1 MIELPVTL
9 TSTGGAVSFASPV
22 TLGYTKNKGV
32 YRLLITAE
40 GEWQGLAIR
49 CFWHLP
55 GGTDPASSLV
65 QDGFVDVPASVT
77 AQPGTGCITFEGSDG
92 EKTVT
97 SADLRYK
104 VGSNSGTEDGTMP
117 EPGAPAWEQ
126 FVSETK
132 ANADAAEQAKN
143 DAQAAAEGVKTA
155 AAKADEAASAAAKSA
170 QKAEEAQKA
179 TEQAEAA
186 AAESIAGAKKEA
198 LNSISAGEQDALGAV
213 QQAQTTATGAVQA
226 AQTAA
231 ESAVSTAK
239 TNAVQEVEAASKPA
253 QAAATKAEEAAE
265 RSMQAGIA
273 ASNAADD
280 AAGSAVAAGNAAS
293 AAAKSAQAA
302 LESKTAAETSEGNA
316 AASAKKAQDVADS
329 LPADYMTAVNEIAAL
344 KINKADK
351 ADLETVRK
359 QIGNLDDLTTKA
371 KETLVAAINEA
382 ARTGAAMRTDG
393 VYIQYSTDDGSTWE
407 NLIALAELKG
417 EPGQNGADGAPGAD
431 GYSPTASV
439 DQSTDGA
446 KITITDK
453 SGTTEAQ
460 VLNGKD
466 GQNGTDGAPG
476 RDGVDGQPGK
486 DGTDG
491 ITPTIGDNGNWFL
504 GVTDTGKPS
513 RGATGDTGTDGK
525 DAPQINDTAITTTN
539 PWSSKHIIDMLCP
552 PLEETGNTVV
562 CYPVAGYPL
571 GVKASWEPVQE
582 GSGTPYPAG
591 GGKNLWGDLL
601 QNTFVSQ
608 QGLSSG
614 YSGAKATGKIPCT
627 EGDNYTLSC
636 ATTFAPAPGN
646 IGVLAY
652 FDASDTMLT
661 RVANTYQ
668 RAFTLTAP
676 ANVAYLRASCYKETD
691 ADNVQLEK
699 GSAATAYAPY
709 ANIRPIKGR
718 DSVTITRQEDNQVIT
733 LTLPETVYGGE
744 VDAVTGGGNEKA
756 KIITLDGNEL
766 KFSQGPTYYNL
777 PFYSAPGI
785 LARGIICCSHFNR
798 TLFGVN
804 TSYEFCFLLKSDIDG
819 LFASANDLNAYLA
832 TQYAAGTPVQICYKL
847 KEPVPFTATGAQ
859 PIPALAGANTVI
871 TDADSVDVT
880 GRADADPQGPVGK
893 NAELPLIYDFTTT
906 EEARWID
913 TGNMAFACSQE
924 IIIELTAVATATNT
938 ADNKGCASI
947 YTASTSIELPWRN
960 YFIDNV
966 DGMLPK
972 QYSRYFVAHGRKGAG
987 GGWLVDFT
995 IRTTVNGGKV
1005 PVYRTFWT
1013 SGVFVET
1020 ITGIII
1026 GDASAQSGTRVL
1038 GAGTKL
1044 RIFGV

>member
-32 YRLLITAE
+32 YRLLVTGE
-40 GEWQGLAIR
+40 GEWEGLTIR

-65 QDGFVDVPASVT
+65 QDGAVDVPASVT

-170 QKAEEAQKA
+170 QKAEAAQKA

-198 LNSISAGEQDALGAV
+198 LSAISTGEQGALGAV
-213 QQAQTTATGAVQA
+213 QQAQTTATEAVQD

-231 ESAVSTAK
+231 ESAVSAAK
-239 TNAVQEVEAASKPA
+239 TNAVQEVEAAAKPA

-265 RSMQAGIA
+265 RATQAGIA

-293 AAAKSAQAA
+293 AAADSESAAAKSAQAA
-302 LESKTAAETSEGNA
+302 LESKTAAAISEGNA

-329 LPADYMTAVNEIAAL
+329 LPVDYVAAVNEIAAL
-344 KINKADK
+344 KTNKADK
-351 ADLETVRK
+351 LDLETVQK

-393 VYIQYSTDDGSTWE
+393 GYIQYSTDDGSTWE

-417 EPGQNGADGAPGAD
+417 EPGEKGADGAPGQNGADGAPGAD

-439 DQSTDGA
+439 EQNTDGA

-453 SGTTEAQ
+453 SGTTEA
-460 VLNGKD
+460 VVKNGKD
-466 GQNGTDGAPG
+466 GANG
-476 RDGVDGQPGK
+476 RDGVNGQPGK

-504 GVTDTGKPS
+504 GATDTGKPS

-525 DAPQINDTAITTTN
+525 DAPQIDDTAITTTN

-552 PLEETGNTVV
+552 PLEESGNPVV

-571 GVKASWEPVQE
+571 GVKAKWEPVQE
-582 GSGTPYPAG
+582 GSGTP
-591 GGKNLWGDLL
+591 
-601 QNTFVSQ
+601 
-608 QGLSSG
+608 SS
-614 YSGAKATGKIPCT
+614 
-627 EGDNYTLSC
+627 E
-636 ATTFAPAPGN
+636 
-646 IGVLAY
+646 
-652 FDASDTMLT
+652 
-661 RVANTYQ
+661 
-668 RAFTLTAP
+668 
-676 ANVAYLRASCYKETD
+676 
-691 ADNVQLEK
+691 
-699 GSAATAYAPY
+699 
-709 ANIRPIKGR
+709 NIRPIKGR
-718 DSVTITRQEDNQVIT
+718 DSVTVERCGENLLHIKPFNKDTYKGITYEYVPDGGIHISGTATTSADSPTFPVWHLPPGKYYGLDTGVGISASFVVQRNGKYLWLNSKGIFEILAGDVTKYWYMIAVNGSTLDTTIYPYIVSGTTAPTTYKPYIGQTNT

-744 VDAVTGGGNEKA
+744 VDAVMGDGKRTWE
-756 KIITLDGNEL
+756 IIDNYDGETIPREWI
-766 KFSQGPTYYNL
+766 SDRDV
-777 PFYSAPGI
+777 YSADKNPTVGAQVAYR
-785 LARGIICCSHFNR
+785 LA
-798 TLFGVN
+798 
-804 TSYEFCFLLKSDIDG
+804 
-819 LFASANDLNAYLA
+819 
-832 TQYAAGTPVQICYKL
+832 
-847 KEPVPFTATGAQ
+847 EPVPFTATGAQ
-859 PIPALAGANTVI
+859 PLPALAGANTVI